1 MSDKKTS
8 KPEDIQKEFEDF
20 FKDRFGGGVNIFTS
34 AMGQQAPDGEQN
46 SDTKESSPFSL
57 DFEYTPKAI
66 KAYLDRFIIKQDEAK
81 KALAIAVC
89 DHYNH
94 AKIARDQ
101 GEDPLDYAKQNVLVL
116 GPTGVGKTY
125 LIRKIAD
132 LIGVPFVKA
141 DATRFSETG
150 YMGANVDDLVR
161 DLVHQAD
168 GDIERAQF
176 GIVYLDEADKLASS
190 GKTNGRDVT
199 GRGVQFGLLRLMEE
213 TEVDLR
219 SGGDMQSQMQALFDM
234 QKGNKSSPK
243 VNTRH
248 ILFIVSGAF
257 SGLDEIVRKRI
268 NQKEIGFKGKRQTTT
283 VSEDALFEHVTTQD
297 FIDYGFEPE
306 FIGRLPVRVACSPLK
321 SEDLY
326 QVLRDSEGSI
336 VRQYIRSFAAYGI
349 ALDVTDDALKGM
361 SELAAIEGTG
371 ARALMTVCDQIMREF
386 KYELPS
392 SKIKA
397 FSVTGTT
404 VKDPKTGL
412 SELLALS
419 DSIVEKHE
427 DIARFEAEFKEQHGI
442 SICFEDDLAAAIE
455 EHCSK
460 SDSRSIYEFS
470 QNLLEG
476 YEHGLTLIAGRCGE
490 DSFSLPRRVMEDP
503 KAYLEEMITTY
514 FSRR

>member
-1 MSDKKTS
+1 MSEKKPS

-34 AMGQQAPDGEQN
+34 AMGQRAPDEEKK
-46 SDTKESSPFSL
+46 SDVENSSPFNL

-66 KAYLDRFIIKQDEAK
+66 KAYLDRFVIKQDDAK

-94 AKIARDQ
+94 AKIARDHKD
-101 GEDPLDYAKQNVLVL
+101 EPLDYAKQNVLVL

-190 GKTNGRDVT
+190 GKTHGRDVT

-257 SGLDEIVRKRI
+257 SGLEELIKKRI
-268 NQKEIGFKGKRQTTT
+268 NQKEIGFQGKTSRDLVTD
-283 VSEDALFEHVTTQD
+283 DALFEHVTTQD

-336 VRQYIRSFAAYGI
+336 VRQYVRSFAAYGI
-349 ALDVTDDALKGM
+349 TLDVTDDALHAM
-361 SELAAIEGTG
+361 SELAVKEGTG
-371 ARALMTVCDQIMREF
+371 ARALMTVCDQILRDF

-392 SKIKA
+392 SKIKTFA
-397 FSVTGTT
+397 VTRET
-404 VKDPKTGL
+404 VQNPKGAL
-412 SELLALS
+412 SQLLSLS
-419 DSIVEKHE
+419 DSIVEKHA
-427 DIARFEAEFKEQHGI
+427 DIVRFEHDFKDQHGI
-442 SICFEDDLAAAIE
+442 DICFDDELAAAIE
-455 EHCSK
+455 AQSSADETT
-460 SDSRSIYEFS
+460 SIYEFS
-470 QNLLEG
+470 KSLLEG

-490 DSFSLPRRVMEDP
+490 RSFTLPKKVIEDP
-503 KAYLEEMITTY
+503 KAYLEDMITTY